1 MCAKGRYDRY
11 TFNESGIDVIPLNST
26 ELSIFRILC
35 FIIKQYY
42 MADNHMEINKSIF
55 IIGTA
60 QQYIN
65 FTDDVVVFI
74 IYNSS
79 SNTFEGNNLE
89 ININYRVILT
99 NK

>member
-1 MCAKGRYDRY
+1 
-11 TFNESGIDVIPLNST
+11 
-26 ELSIFRILC
+26 
-35 FIIKQYY
+35 